1 MTLLLYGGGLLAAGA
16 VAWFF
21 SRPKPAPFHVH
32 GVPKVVI
39 KAKGLNIFPLLRF
52 MNHIMPDSMRQKA
65 SAKNTAPKPN
75 EVKDRYVFYYLCSFA
90 SVRVDGFAYICPR
103 IDLRMY
109 NRANTRYLCVYRF
122 RVRIACI
129 CTQTREIDAGSLR
142 VNVVI

>member
-1 MTLLLYGGGLLAAGA
+1 MTLLLYGSVLLAAGA

-75 EVKDRYVFYYLCSFA
+75 EVKDRYTVFKSCSFA

-103 IDLRMY
+103 IDLR
-109 NRANTRYLCVYRF
+109 VYR
-122 RVRIACI
+122 
-129 CTQTREIDAGSLR
+129 LR
-142 VNVVI
+142 VHVVIRVHDSLGRVQCAI